1 MNLMSFRAIM
11 LATPIVVGALALEM
25 SRPATRVLRAFS
37 AAERHA
43 ADARAFSQRQLAL
56 RDSIVRVL
64 QSQLGAR
71 YVLGGAAPGT
81 GFDCSGL
88 VQWAFSQVHV
98 VPPRMAFQQARIGEP
113 IPRDGLRPG
122 DLLTFGER
130 DSVSHIGVYIG
141 DGRFVH
147 ASSVAGKV
155 IVSSLDRPQWR
166 RVQPLKGARR
176 VIVLAEAPHL
186 GM

>member
-1 MNLMSFRAIM
+1 MQLMTVRAIM
-11 LATPIVVGALALEM
+11 IATPLAMGALMFEM
-25 SRPATRVLRAFS
+25 GRPAPAVPRAATS
-37 AAERHA
+37 AELHA
-43 ADARAFSQRQLAL
+43 QAVRRFDSLQLAL
-56 RDSIVRVL
+56 RDSIVRVA
-64 QSQLGAR
+64 QSQLGVP
-71 YVLGGAAPGT
+71 YVLGGATPGT

-98 VPPRMAFQQARIGEP
+98 VPPRMAYQQARIGEP
-113 IPRDGLRPG
+113 IQRDGLRPG

-130 DSVSHIGVYIG
+130 DSVSHIGIYIG

-176 VIVLAEAPHL
+176 VIVLASAPRL